1 MRIMDD
7 NPKFGPL
14 IQRGD
19 KPLLILLCL
28 IFAVGFGS
36 TYYAI
41 SLWQPQDAF
50 EAVLKFI
57 GRELNLTLLL
67 FTALV
72 ALRCF
77 ISTPKLEKKLAATSL
92 KVLIGM
98 MLVACAV
105 ASLIILALFHT
116 I

>member
-1 MRIMDD
+1 MDD
-7 NPKFGPL
+7 NPKFSPL
-14 IQRGD
+14 IERGD
-19 KPLLILLCL
+19 KLLLFLLCL

-36 TYYAI
+36 SYYAM
-41 SLWQPQDAF
+41 SLWQPQDTF
-50 EAVLKFI
+50 ETVLKFM
-57 GRELNLTLLL
+57 GRELNFTLLL

-98 MLVACAV
+98 MLVGCAV

-116 I
+116 V